1 MPVISLLSTTIS
13 SADAGKQLAVKLVES
28 KLAACVQ
35 MDGPIESVYRWQGQL
50 CVDTEFRLTCKTLP
64 ICIDRAI
71 LFVKQN
77 HSYETPE
84 ILIEQAEV
92 SADYFQ
98 WLAQQVVEPDVVSPD
113 VVVEPESP

>member
-13 SADAGKQLAVKLVES
+13 SADAGKQLAIKLVES

-50 CVDTEFRLTCKTLP
+50 CVDTVFRLTCKTLP

-98 WLAQQVVEPDVVSPD
+98 WLTQQVVEPDVVSPD

>member
-13 SADAGKQLAVKLVES
+13 SAEAGKQLAVKLVES
-28 KLAACVQ
+28 RLAACVQ

-64 ICIDRAI
+64 TCIDRAI

-98 WLAQQVVEPDVVSPD
+98 WLTQQVVEPE
-113 VVVEPESP
+113 VVEPESP